1 MFHYTAET
9 TASIQDAIA
18 ALETSLKE
26 EQFGVLW
33 RFNLREKLKEK
44 GFDFERDYVVLE
56 VCNPAEASRVVSG
69 NVLAGYFLPC
79 KIVVYEADGKT
90 KIGMPKPTAFM
101 NMLEDDAL
109 KSIAADVEVR
119 LIGCIDRVANP
130 RQENR

>member
-9 TASIQDAIA
+9 TASVQNAIA

-44 GFDFERDYVVLE
+44 GFDFEREYVVLE
-56 VCNPAEASRVVSG
+56 VCNPAEANRVISE

-79 KIVVYEADGKT
+79 KIVVYE
-90 KIGMPKPTAFM
+90 
-101 NMLEDDAL
+101 
-109 KSIAADVEVR
+109 
-119 LIGCIDRVANP
+119 
-130 RQENR
+130 

>member
-9 TASIQDAIA
+9 TANVQQAIA

-33 RFNLREKLKEK
+33 RFDLRDKLKEK
-44 GFDFERDYVVLE
+44 GFDFEQEYVVLE
-56 VCNPAEASRVVSG
+56 VCNPAEANKVISE

-79 KIVVYEADGKT
+79 KIVVYEAGGKT
-90 KIGMPKPTAFM
+90 KIGMPKPSAFM

-109 KSIAADVEVR
+109 TGIAADMEAR
-119 LIGCIDRVANP
+119 LIGCINRAANP
-130 RQENR
+130 

>member
-9 TASIQDAIA
+9 TANVQQAIA
-18 ALETSLKE
+18 VLETSLKE

-44 GFDFERDYVVLE
+44 GFDFEREYVVLE
-56 VCNPAEASRVVSG
+56 VCNPAEANRVISE

-90 KIGMPKPTAFM
+90 KIGMPKPSAFM

-109 KSIAADVEVR
+109 AGIAADVEAR
-119 LIGCIDRVANP
+119 LIGCINRAANP
-130 RQENR
+130 

>member
-9 TASIQDAIA
+9 TASVQNAIA

-44 GFDFERDYVVLE
+44 GFDFEREYVVLE
-56 VCNPAEASRVVSG
+56 VCNPAEANRVISE

>member
-9 TASIQDAIA
+9 TASVQNAIA

-33 RFNLREKLKEK
+33 QFNLREKLKEK
-44 GFDFERDYVVLE
+44 GFDFEREYVVLE
-56 VCNPAEASRVVSG
+56 VCNPAEANRVINE

-109 KSIAADVEVR
+109 MGIAADVEAR
-119 LIGCIDRVANP
+119 LMKCINWAANP
-130 RQENR
+130 

>member
-9 TASIQDAIA
+9 TASVQNAIA

-44 GFDFERDYVVLE
+44 GFDFEREYVVLE
-56 VCNPAEASRVVSG
+56 VCNPAEANRVISE
-69 NVLAGYFLPC
+69 NVFAGYFLPC
-79 KIVVYEADGKT
+79 KIVVYEVDGKT

-109 KSIAADVEVR
+109 MGIAAGVEAR
-119 LIGCIDRVANP
+119 LIGCINRAANP
-130 RQENR
+130 

>member
-9 TASIQDAIA
+9 TASVQNAVA

-26 EQFGVLW
+26 EQFDVLW

-44 GFDFERDYVVLE
+44 GFDFEREYVVLE
-56 VCNPAEASRVVSG
+56 VCNPAEANRVISE

-101 NMLEDDAL
+101 NMVEDDAL
-109 KSIAADVEVR
+109 MGIAADVEAR
-119 LIGCIDRVANP
+119 LMKCINRAANP
-130 RQENR
+130 

>member
-9 TASIQDAIA
+9 TASVQNAVA

-44 GFDFERDYVVLE
+44 GFDFEREYVVLE
-56 VCNPAEASRVVSG
+56 VCNPAEANRVISE

-79 KIVVYEADGKT
+79 KIVVYEVDGKT

-109 KSIAADVEVR
+109 MGIAAGVEAR
-119 LIGCIDRVANP
+119 LIGCINRAANT
-130 RQENR
+130 

>member
-9 TASIQDAIA
+9 TANVQNAIA

-44 GFDFERDYVVLE
+44 GFDFEREYVVLE
-56 VCNPAEASRVVSG
+56 VCNPAEANRVVSESA
-69 NVLAGYFLPC
+69 LAGYFLPC

-101 NMLEDDAL
+101 NMLEDAAL
-109 KSIAADVEVR
+109 MGIAADVETR
-119 LIGCIDRVANP
+119 LMKCINRAANP
-130 RQENR
+130 

>member
-9 TASIQDAIA
+9 TASVQNAVA

-44 GFDFERDYVVLE
+44 GFDFEREYVVLE
-56 VCNPAEASRVVSG
+56 VCNPAEANRVISE

-90 KIGMPKPTAFM
+90 RIGLPKPTAFM
-101 NMLEDDAL
+101 NMLEDDVL
-109 KSIAADVEVR
+109 MGIAADVEAR
-119 LIGCIDRVANP
+119 LMKCINRAANP
-130 RQENR
+130 

>member
-9 TASIQDAIA
+9 TASVQNAIA

-33 RFNLREKLKEK
+33 QFNLREKLKEK
-44 GFDFERDYVVLE
+44 GFDFEREYVVLE
-56 VCNPAEASRVVSG
+56 VCNPAEANRVINE
-69 NVLAGYFLPC
+69 NVLAGHFLPC
-79 KIVVYEADGKT
+79 KIVVYEGDGKT

-109 KSIAADVEVR
+109 MGIAADVEAR
-119 LIGCIDRVANP
+119 LMKCINRAANP
-130 RQENR
+130 

>member
-1 MFHYTAET
+1 MFHHTAET
-9 TASIQDAIA
+9 TASVQNAIA

-44 GFDFERDYVVLE
+44 GFDFEREYVVLE
-56 VCNPAEASRVVSG
+56 VCNPAEANRVISE

-90 KIGMPKPTAFM
+90 RIGLPKPTAFM

-109 KSIAADVEVR
+109 MGIAADVEAR
-119 LIGCIDRVANP
+119 LMKCINRAANP
-130 RQENR
+130 